1 MDEDMR
7 PSPPKAWQCVLICW
21 GTKYG
26 AADVNRLVKR
36 VADQNSSVARFVL
49 VSDRPHKGL
58 DPRVEHAALPEV
70 YLKPEFM
77 TGGCQAKLGMFKS
90 GVLKPDMPAIY
101 IDLDTVILG
110 PIEQAFQ
117 FRKDDRSI
125 VMFQSAVLPFSGP
138 ARMIYRLT
146 KGKRYARGNSSFI
159 VFHPKH
165 CSRISDEF
173 LKIYDAGKFLKFR
186 PTIAD
191 ERFISW
197 VAQEHMIALPKHFAV
212 KFPTEFMLHHWLLTY
227 AKSCLP
233 WVRKRRDKLTV
244 VTLCDVGN
252 KPENLMKLEL
262 GAHISDPKGRV
273 LVWTDFALGSMRQK
287 LIAYYSD
294 KTEADAG

>member
-1 MDEDMR
+1 MS
-7 PSPPKAWQCVLICW
+7 PSLPKAWQCVLICW

-26 AADVNRLVKR
+26 ATDVNRLVKR
-36 VADQNSSVARFVL
+36 VSDQNSSVARFVL
-49 VSDRPHKGL
+49 ISDRQHEGL
-58 DPRVEHAALPEV
+58 DPRVEHATLPEV

-77 TGGCQAKLGMFKS
+77 TGGCQTKLGMFKTR
-90 GVLKPDMPAIY
+90 VLKPDMPAIY
-101 IDLDTVILG
+101 IDLDTLILG
-110 PIEQAFQ
+110 PIEQAFH

-125 VMFQSAVLPFSGP
+125 VMFQSAILPFSGL

-165 CSRISDEF
+165 CSMISDEF
-173 LKIYDAGKFLKFR
+173 LKTYNAGKFLKFR

-197 VAQEHMIALPKHFAV
+197 VAQTHMIALPKHFAV
-212 KFPTEFMLHHWLLTY
+212 KFPTEFMMHHWLLTY

-233 WVRKRRDKLTV
+233 WVRRRRNRLTV
-244 VTLCDVGN
+244 ITLCGVEI
-252 KPENLMKLEL
+252 KPENLIKLKV
-262 GAHISDPKGRV
+262 GAQISDPKGRV

-287 LIAYYSD
+287 IIAYYSD
-294 KTEADAG
+294 KSEADAL

>member
-1 MDEDMR
+1 MR
-7 PSPPKAWQCVLICW
+7 PSLPKAWQCVLICW

-49 VSDRPHKGL
+49 VTDRPHEGL
-58 DPRVEHAALPEV
+58 DPRVELAALPDA

-90 GVLKPDMPAIY
+90 GVLTPDMPAIY

-173 LKIYDAGKFLKFR
+173 LKIYDAGKFLK
-186 PTIAD
+186 
-191 ERFISW
+191 
-197 VAQEHMIALPKHFAV
+197 
-212 KFPTEFMLHHWLLTY
+212 
-227 AKSCLP
+227 
-233 WVRKRRDKLTV
+233 
-244 VTLCDVGN
+244 
-252 KPENLMKLEL
+252 
-262 GAHISDPKGRV
+262 
-273 LVWTDFALGSMRQK
+273 
-287 LIAYYSD
+287 
-294 KTEADAG
+294 